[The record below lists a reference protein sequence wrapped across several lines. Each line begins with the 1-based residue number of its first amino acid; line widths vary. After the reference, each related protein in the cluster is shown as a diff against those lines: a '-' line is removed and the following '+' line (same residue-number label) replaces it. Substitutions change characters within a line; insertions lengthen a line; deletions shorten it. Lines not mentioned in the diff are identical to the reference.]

1 MTSILKIESNKK
13 NASRST
19 GPRTPGGKLRSRHNA
34 RRHGLATR
42 IEDDPAAK
50 DGIACLTAILADGD
64 DGFEQVERSRVLA
77 ECHFDQRRIRA
88 ARFDVFLSVTDLEHA
103 SAEDFEVALRAMDSI
118 SRYATRAVS
127 KRKRALRKTTS
138 NNEHYY
144 S

>member
-1 MTSILKIESNKK
+1 MTSILKIESNKT

-50 DGIACLTAILADGD
+50 DGIACLTVILADGD
-64 DGFEQVERSRVLA
+64 DGFE
-77 ECHFDQRRIRA
+77 RIRA
-88 ARFDVFLSVTDLEHA
+88 ARCDVFLSVTDLEHA

-127 KRKRALRKTTS
+127 KRKRALRTTTS